1 LGHPRLLDSLSLLGA
16 AAAAAAAVIEAKLL
30 SSTASFGLLESNFQ
44 RSRDREAQL
53 GVLFFL
59 VGSLESILSSLF

>member
-1 LGHPRLLDSLSLLGA
+1 MGHPRLLDSLSLLGGGG
-16 AAAAAAAVIEAKLL
+16 AAAAVIEAKLL

-59 VGSLESILSSLF
+59 VGSLESILLSLF

>member
-1 LGHPRLLDSLSLLGA
+1 LGHPRLLDSLSLLGG
-16 AAAAAAAVIEAKLL
+16 AAAAAAVIEAKLL